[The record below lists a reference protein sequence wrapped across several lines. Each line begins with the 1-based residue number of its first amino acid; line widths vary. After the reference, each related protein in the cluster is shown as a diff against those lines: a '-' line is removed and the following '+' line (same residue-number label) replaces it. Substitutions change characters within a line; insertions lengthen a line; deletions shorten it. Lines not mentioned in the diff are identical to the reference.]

1 MLSTQLLG
9 GTLTELAK
17 WQADSVNLWRDQ
29 LPNAML
35 HEAHTGPLSLLN
47 YTPRAKYY
55 GSLTTPI
62 FYSIALAQLWR
73 WAGNSAITEPLLDS
87 ALRGLRWLEEYA
99 RSPRHGFYQYQTS
112 SEQGVKNQAWKDS
125 GDAIVYD
132 DGSQVPAPIAVCEA
146 QGYLYA
152 ARMQLAQ
159 VLWEAGRR
167 EDARV
172 LQNTA
177 IEFKKR
183 FNEAFWMEDANIF
196 AMGLDGQ
203 GRQIRSI
210 ASNGLHTLGT
220 GIAGLEQAA
229 RTVDRLFCEDMFSGW
244 GIRTLSAEHPA
255 YDPYSYHRGSV
266 WPVEQGFFA
275 FGLSRYGKHAQLL
288 RLCQVQFELAGLFE
302 HFRLPEVF
310 SGHRRDALH
319 PFPAFYPETN
329 SPQAWSASAVFA
341 MLASILGL
349 FPYAA
354 GEVLFVDPHLPE
366 WLPEIA
372 VRNLHV
378 GESVVALRFF
388 RQPTGQSGY
397 EVLDMTGNLRV
408 SRRPDAWALL
418 DLLGDELRKQL
429 ATS

>member
-1 MLSTQLLG
+1 
-9 GTLTELAK
+9 
-17 WQADSVNLWRDQ
+17 
-29 LPNAML
+29 
-35 HEAHTGPLSLLN
+35 
-47 YTPRAKYY
+47 
-55 GSLTTPI
+55 
-62 FYSIALAQLWR
+62 
-73 WAGNSAITEPLLDS
+73 
-87 ALRGLRWLEEYA
+87 
-99 RSPRHGFYQYQTS
+99 
-112 SEQGVKNQAWKDS
+112 
-125 GDAIVYD
+125 
-132 DGSQVPAPIAVCEA
+132 
-146 QGYLYA
+146 
-152 ARMQLAQ
+152 MQLAQ